1 MRFVTFRTGSMSP
14 PRQIYS
20 SSLSRRDRAWGRTR
34 RRSGG
39 YLVARLTAASVLTT
53 SVALV
58 LPRLAG

>member
-1 MRFVTFRTGSMSP
+1 MSP